1 MDRLIPH
8 QASHRID
15 DLTSETSSDDT
26 KAHTSRWFAE
36 MMIKEFFSEEL
47 KSPND
52 EYKKSSII
60 GLISALKG
68 KVDQKLIDTLNI
80 IRDIGD
86 KASHYN
92 PDFKLSKADSEKA
105 VQAAFDLFPL
115 ILIDHFKKNPL
126 HSHSDRATLLST
138 TLPNIRLK
146 IIEAFIDFDNIN
158 TRYQAD
164 LLHKWCLACV
174 KSNNRDKARRKLR
187 SLLSKRKISKLTH
200 DHETK
205 SIDIISEKMSQG
217 ELPIPKNQEDFARN
231 LNDVLSKLSPE
242 SKRTNEE
249 LISIL
254 ERMVTKIQPSEFGT
268 LKGMQLFLI

>member
-8 QASHRID
+8 QASHRIG
-15 DLTSETSSDDT
+15 DLTSESSSDDT
-26 KAHTSRWFAE
+26 KAQTSRWFAE

-47 KSPND
+47 KSSKGD
-52 EYKKSSII
+52 WKKSSII
-60 GLISALKG
+60 DLISALKG
-68 KVDQKLIDTLNI
+68 KVDQKLIDTLNT
-80 IRDIGD
+80 IRDVGD

-105 VQAAFDLFPL
+105 VQAAFELFPL

-138 TLPNIRLK
+138 TLPKIRLK

-174 KSNNRDKARRKLR
+174 KSNNREKARRKLR
-187 SLLSKRKISKLTH
+187 SLLKKGKISELIH
-200 DHETK
+200 DHETR
-205 SIDIISEKMSQG
+205 SIDIIAKKMSEG
-217 ELPIPKNQEDFARN
+217 ELPIPKTQEDFARN
-231 LNDVLSKLSPE
+231 FNDVISKLSPE
-242 SKRTNEE
+242 SKKTNEE

-254 ERMVTKIQPSEFGT
+254 ERMVSKIQPSEFGK
-268 LKGMQLFLI
+268 LKGMQLFPI